1 MVIPTFRFL
10 AQIDS
15 FSRMT
20 LANVNNDIGQCKQ
33 CKFSFQVAF
42 EYSASQLEIIESF
55 WTFSIPE
62 QNITIP
68 FLLVGKAREPD
79 ITMDRSH
86 MNFKALLIGKVIHKK
101 NKWFV
106 ICY

>member
-1 MVIPTFRFL
+1 MFL
-10 AQIDS
+10 
-15 FSRMT
+15 
-20 LANVNNDIGQCKQ
+20 
-33 CKFSFQVAF
+33 QVAF
-42 EYSASQLEIIESF
+42 EYSANQLDVVESF

-86 MNFKALLIGKVIHKK
+86 MNFKALLIGKYVIGLKFSQK
-101 NKWFV
+101 FKGLDKSGYQVNSFL
-106 ICY
+106 ISQR